1 MLSPKPWKLEA
12 ISRLILSVFICICA
26 GSLLAGACYY
36 GGQQTNR
43 ARFYILAT
51 VAFAV
56 MGVTLA
62 LLQRTW
68 EVDRAVRRIACTFAT
83 FYAGLLLAVYAET
96 LAGPAILVPRVG
108 QMIIGMLSVQGAGL
122 VLIAAFLVQQQMTW
136 SGAFGFLNNWKHAML
151 WGLIVAGIFLPMGM
165 VMQKASDVF
174 LRYLP
179 ALHLKPEEQVP
190 VQTLRLASTW
200 VDRVLLGV
208 VTIVL
213 APVAEETF
221 FRGIIYPTIKQ
232 AGFPRLALWITSI
245 GFAAVHKNLMVFV
258 PLMVLAILLTL
269 LYEKFDNLLAPI
281 TAHALFN
288 AANFTMLYFQGG

>member
-12 ISRLILSVFICICA
+12 IARLVLSVFICICA
-26 GSLLAGACYY
+26 GSLLAGTCYY
-36 GGQQTNR
+36 GGPESKR
-43 ARFYILAT
+43 ARFYVLAAA
-51 VAFAV
+51 AFGL
-56 MGVTLA
+56 MGLTLG

-68 EVDRAVRRIACTFAT
+68 EMNQAIKRIAWTLAT

-96 LAGPAILVPRVG
+96 LAGPAILIPRVG

-122 VLIAAFLVQQQMTW
+122 VLIGTFLIQQRMTW
-136 SGAFGFLNNWKHAML
+136 SGAFGFCNNWKQAML
-151 WGLIVAGIFLPMGM
+151 WGLIVAGIFLPMGIL
-165 VMQKASDVF
+165 MQKTADIA
-174 LRYLP
+174 LRHLP
-179 ALHLKPEEQVP
+179 GLHLKPEEQVP
-190 VQTLRLASTW
+190 VQTLRLAASW
-200 VDRVLLGV
+200 VDRVLLGL

-221 FRGIIYPTIKQ
+221 FRGIIYPTIKG
-232 AGFPRLALWITSI
+232 AGFPRLALWITSL

-258 PLMVLAILLTL
+258 PLLALAILLTL